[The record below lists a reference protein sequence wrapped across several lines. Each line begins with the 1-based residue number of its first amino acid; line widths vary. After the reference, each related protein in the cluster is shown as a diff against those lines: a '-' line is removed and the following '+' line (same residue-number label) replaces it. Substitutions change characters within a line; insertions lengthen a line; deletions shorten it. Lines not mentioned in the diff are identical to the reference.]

1 MSRITGTETLSLMEA
16 YRAVYSSQQ
25 SLEEEIFETIAY
37 ALISQGYTATDV
49 LEYFANVDEE
59 VIIEDIV
66 SIAEGTLLIEEVVN
80 EEYLQEQYE
89 ILSEALPAIAAGL
102 GLAGRALLGAGARR
116 TAGAV
121 IKRMAGPGVRKAVG
135 GVVKNIGG
143 AVSKVKDLAKGALNK
158 LPGGSGGKLASGLK
172 TAGKWALGG
181 AAFEAGAK
189 GVKALMGDKGS
200 SAKTAPS
207 GDKAKYNASAALGGQ
222 AAFKAGGGAAK
233 MKQNPKMSA
242 ADVQKLGMKN
252 IKNKPTPTPPA
263 PPKLP
268 EPSSSSQ
275 GSSSSPAPAASS
287 KPASTPAKPASTPDT
302 KLTDMQKWAK
312 ANPNLA
318 SKVKPGQSGYDE
330 ISAKRDKPGPNEK
343 QDQTPTQG
351 NPDAKIDPKAVSD
364 ALKAQQD
371 RDKKKV
377 ESASTTKES
386 YDAYDILLDYLVG
399 NGHVD
404 TLEEAHYIM
413 LEMDTETVGSII
425 EAAADQSD
433 KQIDKGVKSTYKAQN
448 VLDNQH
454 QGRSK
459 GLNKLPRGERERKA
473 KRMRGRLKS
482 RRDDLFGERN
492 KREDSKRE
500 QLKKMLGL

>member
-1 MSRITGTETLSLMEA
+1 MSAITSIETRGMLEA
-16 YRAVYSSQQ
+16 YQAVYSSQQ

-66 SIAEGTLLIEEVVN
+66 SIAEGTLLIEEVVA

-252 IKNKPTPTPPA
+252 IKNKPTPTPAA
-263 PPKLP
+263 P
-268 EPSSSSQ
+268 S
-275 GSSSSPAPAASS
+275 
-287 KPASTPAKPASTPDT
+287 STPAKPKVAPTKPDDSDA
-302 KLTDMQKWAK
+302 KLTNMQKWAK
-312 ANPNLA
+312 ANPTLA
-318 SKVKPGQSGYDE
+318 AKVKPGQSGYDE
-330 ISAKRDKPGPNEK
+330 ISAKRIKPGPNEK
-343 QDQTPTQG
+343 KDQTPTQG
-351 NPDAKIDPKAVSD
+351 NPDAKIDTKSVEADLKKA
-364 ALKAQQD
+364 AEKAGKEAQKQLV
-371 RDKKKV
+371 K
-377 ESASTTKES
+377 ASYE
-386 YDAYDILLDYLVG
+386 YDAYDLVLEYLLSQGHTDTVEEAQYVMMEMDAEMIGTIVEGMGLSVGISKLVG
-399 NGHVD
+399 KIGANPR
-404 TLEEAHYIM
+404 TSAEEGAKNFQKNVTDPI
-413 LEMDTETVGSII
+413 GF
-425 EAAADQSD
+425 
-433 KQIDKGVKSTYKAQN
+433 GVKDAIRAVVQPADNSPEAQKA
-448 VLDNQH
+448 
-454 QGRSK
+454 
-459 GLNKLPRGERERKA
+459 RKD
-473 KRMRGRLKS
+473 KYRP
-482 RRDDLFGERN
+482 
-492 KREDSKRE
+492 
-500 QLKKMLGL
+500 

>member
-25 SLEEEIFETIAY
+25 SLEEEIFESIAY

-66 SIAEGTLLIEEVVN
+66 SIAEGTLLIEEVVA

-143 AVSKVKDLAKGALNK
+143 AVGKVKDLARGALNK

-172 TAGKWALGG
+172 TAGKWVLGG

-252 IKNKPTPTPPA
+252 IKNKPTPTPAA
-263 PPKLP
+263 P
-268 EPSSSSQ
+268 S
-275 GSSSSPAPAASS
+275 
-287 KPASTPAKPASTPDT
+287 STPAKPKVAPTKPDDSDA
-302 KLTDMQKWAK
+302 KLTNMQKWAK
-312 ANPNLA
+312 ANPTLA
-318 SKVKPGQSGYDE
+318 AKVKPGQSGYDD

-351 NPDAKIDPKAVSD
+351 NPEAKIDPKAVGD
-364 ALKAQQD
+364 ALKAQQE
-371 RDKKKV
+371 RDKNKV
-377 ESASTTKES
+377 KPQAVNASYE
-386 YDAYDILLDYLVG
+386 YDAYDLVLEYLLSQ
-399 NGHVD
+399 GHTD
-404 TLEEAHYIM
+404 TVEEAHYVM
-413 LEMDTETVGSII
+413 MEMDAETIGTII

-433 KQIDKGVKSTYKAQN
+433 KQIDKGVKTTYKAQN

-459 GLNKLPRGERERKA
+459 GLNKLPRGEREEKA
-473 KRMRGRLKS
+473 KRMGGRLKS

>member
-1 MSRITGTETLSLMEA
+1 MSAITSIETRGMLEA
-16 YRAVYSSQQ
+16 YQAVYSSQQ

-66 SIAEGTLLIEEVVN
+66 SIAEGTLLIEEVVA

-252 IKNKPTPTPPA
+252 IKNKPTPTPAA
-263 PPKLP
+263 P
-268 EPSSSSQ
+268 S
-275 GSSSSPAPAASS
+275 
-287 KPASTPAKPASTPDT
+287 STPAKPKVAPTKPDDSDA
-302 KLTDMQKWAK
+302 KLTNMQKWAK
-312 ANPNLA
+312 ANPTLA
-318 SKVKPGQSGYDE
+318 AKVKPGQSGYDE
-330 ISAKRDKPGPNEK
+330 ISAKRIKPGPNEK
-343 QDQTPTQG
+343 KDQTPTQG
-351 NPDAKIDPKAVSD
+351 NPDAKIDTKSVEADLKKA
-364 ALKAQQD
+364 AEKAGKEAQKQLV
-371 RDKKKV
+371 K
-377 ESASTTKES
+377 ASYE
-386 YDAYDILLDYLVG
+386 YDAYDLVLEYLLSQGHTDTVEEAQYVMMEMDAEMIGTIVEGMGLSVGISKLVG
-399 NGHVD
+399 KLGANPR
-404 TLEEAHYIM
+404 TSAEEGAKNFQKNVTDPI
-413 LEMDTETVGSII
+413 GF
-425 EAAADQSD
+425 
-433 KQIDKGVKSTYKAQN
+433 GVKDAIRAVVQPADNSPEAQKA
-448 VLDNQH
+448 
-454 QGRSK
+454 
-459 GLNKLPRGERERKA
+459 RKD
-473 KRMRGRLKS
+473 KYRP
-482 RRDDLFGERN
+482 
-492 KREDSKRE
+492 
-500 QLKKMLGL
+500 

>member
-66 SIAEGTLLIEEVVN
+66 SIAEGTLLIEEVVA

-252 IKNKPTPTPPA
+252 IKNKPTPTPA
-263 PPKLP
+263 A
-268 EPSSSSQ
+268 PSST
-275 GSSSSPAPAASS
+275 PAAPS
-287 KPASTPAKPASTPDT
+287 STPAKPKVAPTKPDDSDA
-302 KLTDMQKWAK
+302 KLTNMQKWAK
-312 ANPNLA
+312 ANPTLA
-318 SKVKPGQSGYDE
+318 AKVKPGQSGYGE
-330 ISAKRDKPGPNEK
+330 ISAKRIKPGPNEK
-343 QDQTPTQG
+343 KDQTPTQG
-351 NPDAKIDPKAVSD
+351 NPDAKID
-364 ALKAQQD
+364 
-371 RDKKKV
+371 
-377 ESASTTKES
+377 TK
-386 YDAYDILLDYLVG
+386 
-399 NGHVD
+399 
-404 TLEEAHYIM
+404 
-413 LEMDTETVGSII
+413 
-425 EAAADQSD
+425 
-433 KQIDKGVKSTYKAQN
+433 
-448 VLDNQH
+448 
-454 QGRSK
+454 
-459 GLNKLPRGERERKA
+459 
-473 KRMRGRLKS
+473 
-482 RRDDLFGERN
+482 
-492 KREDSKRE
+492 
-500 QLKKMLGL
+500 

>member
-25 SLEEEIFETIAY
+25 SLEEEIFESIAY

-66 SIAEGTLLIEEVVN
+66 SIAEGTLLIEEVVA

-135 GVVKNIGG
+135 GAVKNIGG
-143 AVSKVKDLAKGALNK
+143 AVGKVKDLAKGALNK

-181 AAFEAGAK
+181 AAFEAGAR

-200 SAKTAPS
+200 SAKTAPA

-233 MKQNPKMSA
+233 IKQNPKMSA

-252 IKNKPTPTPPA
+252 IKNKPTPAPA
-263 PPKLP
+263 A
-268 EPSSSSQ
+268 PSSST
-275 GSSSSPAPAASS
+275 PAPAASAT
-287 KPASTPAKPASTPDT
+287 PAPSSTPAKSKLAPTKPASTPDT
-302 KLTDMQKWAK
+302 KLTPMQQWADK
-312 ANPNLA
+312 NKTLA
-318 SKVKPGQSGYDE
+318 AKVKPGQSGYDE
-330 ISAKRDKPGPNEK
+330 ISATRTKPGPNER

-351 NPDAKIDPKAVSD
+351 PTPTT
-364 ALKAQQD
+364 AQQD
-371 RDKKKV
+371 QLNKTGYAPLTPEKKKEPQQTPRQTAREKV
-377 ESASTTKES
+377 LNQSYE
-386 YDAYDILLDYLVG
+386 YDAYDLVLEYLLSQ
-399 NGHVD
+399 GHVE
-404 TLEEAHYIM
+404 TVEEAHYVM
-413 LEMDTETVGSII
+413 MEMDAEIIGTIVEET
-425 EAAADQSD
+425 
-433 KQIDKGVKSTYKAQN
+433 K
-448 VLDNQH
+448 
-454 QGRSK
+454 
-459 GLNKLPRGERERKA
+459 
-473 KRMRGRLKS
+473 
-482 RRDDLFGERN
+482 
-492 KREDSKRE
+492 
-500 QLKKMLGL
+500 

>member
-25 SLEEEIFETIAY
+25 SLEEEIFESIAY

-66 SIAEGTLLIEEVVN
+66 SIAEGTLLIEEVVA

-181 AAFEAGAK
+181 AAFEAGAR

-200 SAKTAPS
+200 AKTAPTKPS
-207 GDKAKYNASAALGGQ
+207 SP
-222 AAFKAGGGAAK
+222 KAGMVDTDKGQRYKSSSDGKMYKNYNDALAAK
-233 MKQNPKMSA
+233 NSRTG
-242 ADVQKLGMKN
+242 V
-252 IKNKPTPTPPA
+252 KPTPTPA
-263 PPKLP
+263 A
-268 EPSSSSQ
+268 PSSPTLKP
-275 GSSSSPAPAASS
+275 GPGGNVLAAPARKSTPSVKVAPT
-287 KPASTPAKPASTPDT
+287 KPAGSDT
-302 KLTDMQKWAK
+302 KLTNMQKWAK
-312 ANPNLA
+312 ANPTLA
-318 SKVKPGQSGYDE
+318 AKVKPGQSGYDD

-351 NPDAKIDPKAVSD
+351 NPEAKIDPKAVGD
-364 ALKAQQD
+364 ALKAQQE
-371 RDKKKV
+371 RDKNKAKPQAV
-377 ESASTTKES
+377 NASYE
-386 YDAYDILLDYLVG
+386 YDAYDLVLEYLLSQ
-399 NGHVD
+399 GHTD
-404 TLEEAHYIM
+404 TVEEANYVM
-413 LEMDTETVGSII
+413 MEMDAETIGTIV
-425 EAAADQSD
+425 EAKVDE
-433 KQIDKGVKSTYKAQN
+433 
-448 VLDNQH
+448 
-454 QGRSK
+454 
-459 GLNKLPRGERERKA
+459 KLPEHERSGARLSRYDNPSGALALGGGQQRARREEHKERRG
-473 KRMRGRLKS
+473 
-482 RRDDLFGERN
+482 
-492 KREDSKRE
+492 
-500 QLKKMLGL
+500 KKVKV

>member
-1 MSRITGTETLSLMEA
+1 MMEA
-16 YRAVYSSQQ
+16 YQAVYSSQQ

-66 SIAEGTLLIEEVVN
+66 SIAEGTLLIEEVVA

-135 GVVKNIGG
+135 GAVKNIGG

-252 IKNKPTPTPPA
+252 IKPTPTPA
-263 PPKLP
+263 A
-268 EPSSSSQ
+268 PSSTPTPAA
-275 GSSSSPAPAASS
+275 SSSPAPS
-287 KPASTPAKPASTPDT
+287 STPAKQKVAPTKPASTPDT
-302 KLTDMQKWAK
+302 KLTNMQKWAK
-312 ANPNLA
+312 ANPKLA
-318 SKVKPGQSGYDE
+318 AKVKPGQSGYDD
-330 ISAKRDKPGPNEK
+330 ISAKRINQVLMKRK
-343 QDQTPTQG
+343 TKLQHKVIQKLRLTPRQ
-351 NPDAKIDPKAVSD
+351 
-364 ALKAQQD
+364 
-371 RDKKKV
+371 
-377 ESASTTKES
+377 
-386 YDAYDILLDYLVG
+386 
-399 NGHVD
+399 
-404 TLEEAHYIM
+404 
-413 LEMDTETVGSII
+413 
-425 EAAADQSD
+425 
-433 KQIDKGVKSTYKAQN
+433 
-448 VLDNQH
+448 
-454 QGRSK
+454 
-459 GLNKLPRGERERKA
+459 
-473 KRMRGRLKS
+473 
-482 RRDDLFGERN
+482 
-492 KREDSKRE
+492 
-500 QLKKMLGL
+500 